1 RIHSNNMYIELA
13 VGGGIV
19 VFAAFVWLM
28 RSAAGCATTLLAAA
42 RSRVAAGVAAAM
54 LAIALHGVVDSFL
67 SFAPTYILFALVLG
81 CASAASENA
90 GSGMSR
96 TRQGTAHANR
106 V

>member
-1 RIHSNNMYIELA
+1 
-13 VGGGIV
+13 
-19 VFAAFVWLM
+19 
-28 RSAAGCATTLLAAA
+28 
-42 RSRVAAGVAAAM
+42 M